1 MLAVHA
7 RSLAVGSFVVVI
19 AIVRLAAAQTVS
31 GPYEE
36 TIKRAL
42 VLLPTPPAQILVV
55 DATQAPRKVDAHGR
69 RVQAFVRYGET
80 VVYLIADGP
89 TLRGAQNGSGI
100 FDYALATLIWH
111 EMAHLGGA
119 DEREAPAPGRGTL
132 GAIPGGRP
140 GRHGPRSELSGPA
153 AEAPLNSLRGWVG
166 VRVTSR
172 RRLRGSIC
180 RAVSGQSRCEA

>member
-69 RVQAFVRYGET
+69 RVQAFVR
-80 VVYLIADGP
+80 
-89 TLRGAQNGSGI
+89 
-100 FDYALATLIWH
+100 
-111 EMAHLGGA
+111 
-119 DEREAPAPGRGTL
+119 
-132 GAIPGGRP
+132 
-140 GRHGPRSELSGPA
+140 
-153 AEAPLNSLRGWVG
+153 
-166 VRVTSR
+166 
-172 RRLRGSIC
+172 
-180 RAVSGQSRCEA
+180 

>member
-119 DEREAPAPGRGTL
+119 DEREAQRQEEELWEQFLAGGRVDTGRG
-132 GAIPGGRP
+132 
-140 GRHGPRSELSGPA
+140 
-153 AEAPLNSLRGWVG
+153 LNYLALLRK
-166 VRVTSR
+166 R
-172 RRLRGSIC
+172 R
-180 RAVSGQSRCEA
+180 